1 MNILHL
7 TNGIFAPSGPLP
19 GYYSSEVTLLQTWA
33 CQTAIAAANMPLYEP
48 RRQFGRSRQRTGV
61 FLRDKRTHYLVLQ
74 YLHCSFSLL
83 LIHGR
88 SAFPDFSLSIHAC
101 IRKTFRSF
109 SPPLCTRNTSP
120 HERPHLSHLVPVV
133 RIACQDN
140 TFTLPPSQRRHCSVA
155 NRKRKDNS
163 TCESELLAM

>member
-48 RRQFGRSRQRTGV
+48 RQQFGQSRQRTNV

-74 YLHCSFSLL
+74 YPHRSFSLL

-88 SAFPDFSLSIHAC
+88 SAFPDFCMGDLHASEGPSVPSPPRCARGIHLLMRGHTSASSSLLYALHA
-101 IRKTFRSF
+101 KTIPSLF
-109 SPPLCTRNTSP
+109 SPPS
-120 HERPHLSHLVPVV
+120 VV
-133 RIACQDN
+133 TA
-140 TFTLPPSQRRHCSVA
+140 PSQIGSARIIQHASLNC
-155 NRKRKDNS
+155 
-163 TCESELLAM
+163 